1 MEFIFEIFG
10 IITIILI
17 ALFLRKKIL
26 NKRNLFSFNK
36 SDSVWFIWIIL
47 IIIWN
52 YVLPN
57 VKPIADVIVAILL
70 SIFMLYF
77 KK

>member
-26 NKRNLFSFNK
+26 NRRNLFSFNK
-36 SDSVWFIWIIL
+36 SDLIWFIWIML

-52 YVLPN
+52 YVWPN
-57 VKPIADVIVAILL
+57 VKPIADVIVAIFL